1 MQLCRNGK
9 MKHKALAITLGLS
22 LIPVAAAWSLP
33 AAAQPEFSRPQA
45 STNYGLSR
53 IAGYDTLSGVG
64 GAEIAAFD
72 AKTKRLYL
80 TNGVKNSIEIVD
92 ISSVKRPKLISSISL
107 VAQGV
112 TSIQSVAAYN
122 GVVVAA
128 TTVGEKTSPGRV
140 FMMDADGKLL
150 KSAPRGVVV
159 GALPDSIHFSP
170 NGRLVVTANEGE
182 PKDYCKTGGVLTET
196 SDPKGSISIID
207 VTASKPRATTLDF
220 SDFNGQASDI
230 VASGG
235 RVYGPGATVAQDLEP
250 EYIAISS
257 DSSLA
262 WVTLQ
267 ENNAVATV
275 DLKNKKILGVSGLG
289 YKNHNTATTGMDPS
303 DRDSLT
309 SVRAVPAYGMYQ
321 PDAVATARIAGKN
334 YLFTANEGDAREW
347 PCLMGGTDPTEDEAE
362 DVRYG
367 SNGIDPALQ
376 STLSLGRLGVTPFV
390 PANPLGTVVT
400 DTTSVSVAYS
410 LGARSFSVW
419 RAPQSKGV
427 KAAKLVYDSG
437 DLFERTILEKNA
449 ANFNADWS
457 TGTGRPNAKDTRS
470 DNKGPEPEG
479 IAYGQAFGKHW
490 VVVGLEREGSLMLFD
505 VSKPSAP
512 RFVQYVSSTNWTGG
526 MFDLGNAAGDVSPE
540 GIVFV
545 NEKDSPNGK
554 PLVIV
559 SYELTGTVSIFEL
572 RGQ

>member
-1 MQLCRNGK
+1 
-9 MKHKALAITLGLS
+9 MKLKALALTLSLS
-22 LIPVAAAWSLP
+22 LIPVVVAWSLP
-33 AAAQPEFSRPQA
+33 AAAQPENSRPQA
-45 STNYGLSR
+45 SSNYGLHR
-53 IAGYDTLSGVG
+53 IAGYDTLAGVG

-80 TNGVKNSIEIVD
+80 TNGAKNSIEIVD
-92 ISSVKRPKLISSISL
+92 ISSVKRPKLITSISL
-107 VAQGV
+107 ETQGV
-112 TSIQSVAAYN
+112 TSIQSLAAYN

-128 TTVGEKTSPGRV
+128 TTIGEKTSAGRV

-150 KSAPRGVVV
+150 KSAPRGVAV

-182 PKDYCKTGGVLTET
+182 PKNYCKTGGVLTET

-207 VTASKPRATTLDF
+207 VTASKPRAVTLNF
-220 SDFNGQASDI
+220 SDFNGRASDI

-289 YKNHNTATTGMDPS
+289 YKNHNTASTGMDPS

-309 SVRAVPAYGMYQ
+309 SVRAVAAYGMYQ
-321 PDAVATARIAGKN
+321 PDAVATARIDGKN

-347 PCLMGGTDPTEDEAE
+347 PCLMGGTDPSKDEAE

-367 SNGIDPALQ
+367 TNGIDSALT
-376 STLSLGRLGVTPFV
+376 SNLSLGRLGVTPFA

-400 DTTSVSVAYS
+400 DKTSVSIAYS

-427 KAAKLVYDSG
+427 KAVKLVYDSG
-437 DLFERTILEKNA
+437 DLFERTILEKNG

-457 TGTGRPNAKDTRS
+457 TSTGRPNAKDTRS

-505 VSKPSAP
+505 VSEPSAP
-512 RFVQYVSSTNWTGG
+512 RFVQYVSSTNWTGS
-526 MFDLGNAAGDVSPE
+526 MFHLGNAAGDVSPE

-559 SYELTGTVSIFEL
+559 SYELSGTVSIFEL